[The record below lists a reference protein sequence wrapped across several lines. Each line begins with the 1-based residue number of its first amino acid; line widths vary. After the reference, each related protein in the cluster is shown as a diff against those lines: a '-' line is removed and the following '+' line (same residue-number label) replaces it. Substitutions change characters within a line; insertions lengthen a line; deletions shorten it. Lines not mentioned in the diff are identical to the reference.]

1 MTDIIPLRYL
11 YMPGN
16 ILINDWGLM
25 QLFLLP
31 FPLLLSIK
39 LPQKYKIYPIIITFI
54 GLYSL
59 VLTFSRG
66 TYIATTIFLLTL
78 TIFSIVRKIKI
89 STPVFI
95 RASIILAL
103 FILLL
108 IPIRH
113 PVVQTLSMN
122 STHSQSKSLSGR
134 FDQWK
139 RCGEILTDNEL
150 FGIGSGSY
158 KIANKIISNRDQIP
172 YTKKVTNS
180 YLQVFIEKGIV
191 GSVLYTILAIAILYT
206 LISKLRRQKND
217 DELLIIV
224 TSLLIAVAVKEF
236 TFSTLFDLPKTFF
249 LFIIWSLLSDDKIF
263 RKAQIKGYLP
273 LSLLILLIP
282 LYYLSFIRYSQVNNA
297 YQINQKAVIASFEKN
312 TFKLKLILSDIDP
325 VRIKSP
331 VILSNMA
338 LVNINDSDTIGYNS
352 FAKGITVMTNNG
364 NKLHNCISLLEQ
376 SVRLAPNEPTFL
388 LNLGWLYIAQNDV
401 NSAVNL
407 FNKAIQ
413 LSPSNHQAQISLG
426 LCQEALDDTMR
437 AERYYTSA
445 ITQSPY
451 VIESRFFKEL
461 KQRNVS
467 LADKILHNSIS
478 ILESDHSI
486 DGQAKLSKIYF
497 ESGEMSKSKDIAIS
511 IINILPNL
519 NRVWVTLGD
528 LYVIDS
534 NIDDAIK
541 CYNKA
546 SILDIQDKVPL
557 NRLYILY
564 TNIGDIKHA
573 TYYKNACL
581 KIKSP
586 SENTN
591 YFQTLYGCNSIYT
604 ETFPFGR
611 NDYFLPEYNFDE

>member
-1 MTDIIPLRYL
+1 MKLTLQHISIGVTILLILLITLGVSVVSIVSWLVIPLLLIIGFRNRNNVVPIPVIDITLFLVLVYEIANPLLIENMITALMNGLFVPATILFYFFARGVFNDNSRIILYYIFSGILLIFSFVIIVSFLFFTATIESGGFSMTDIIPLRYL

-376 SVRLAPNEPTFL
+376 YVRLAPNEPTFL
-388 LNLGWLYIAQNDV
+388 LNLGWL
-401 NSAVNL
+401 
-407 FNKAIQ
+407 
-413 LSPSNHQAQISLG
+413 
-426 LCQEALDDTMR
+426 
-437 AERYYTSA
+437 
-445 ITQSPY
+445 
-451 VIESRFFKEL
+451 
-461 KQRNVS
+461 
-467 LADKILHNSIS
+467 
-478 ILESDHSI
+478 
-486 DGQAKLSKIYF
+486 
-497 ESGEMSKSKDIAIS
+497 
-511 IINILPNL
+511 
-519 NRVWVTLGD
+519 
-528 LYVIDS
+528 
-534 NIDDAIK
+534 
-541 CYNKA
+541 
-546 SILDIQDKVPL
+546 
-557 NRLYILY
+557 
-564 TNIGDIKHA
+564 
-573 TYYKNACL
+573 
-581 KIKSP
+581 
-586 SENTN
+586 
-591 YFQTLYGCNSIYT
+591 
-604 ETFPFGR
+604 
-611 NDYFLPEYNFDE
+611 